1 MKKLL
6 VLAALVC
13 LAALPSF
20 AQYPVAAPYLVDF
33 FANNPGPGGTAD
45 QNIRLVNVG
54 EFGTPLSS
62 PVGDVCANVYVF
74 DANQEMVACCSCR
87 VTPNGLLTV
96 SVGNSLTNNPVTS
109 VVPVSGAIKIISTI
123 AAGATACTPLTYN
136 AGIAPSLVGW
146 AGHIENSGGTA
157 SGTFISVAELLG
169 WYHVPGQL
177 VQAVN
182 DDAPNVDAPVDP
194 NTSEYAFLPQACQ
207 FARYLGSG
215 KGTCGCK

>member
-6 VLAALVC
+6 LLVAVIAMAAI
-13 LAALPSF
+13 PSF
-20 AQYPVAAPYLVDF
+20 GQYPAVSPYLIDF

-45 QNIRLVNVG
+45 QNIRIVNVG

-62 PVGDVCANVYVF
+62 PVGDMCANVYVF

-87 VTPNGLLTV
+87 VTPNGLLSI

-109 VVPVSGAIKIISTI
+109 VVPVSGAVKIISTR
-123 AAGATACTPLTYN
+123 ANGTTPCTPLTYN

-146 AGHIENSGGTA
+146 ASHIETSGGTA
-157 SGTFISVAELLG
+157 AGTFISVSELLG
-169 WYHVPGQL
+169 WPEVPAATGTN
-177 VQAVN
+177 A
-182 DDAPNVDAPVDP
+182 
-194 NTSEYAFLPQACQ
+194 SETDFLPQACQ